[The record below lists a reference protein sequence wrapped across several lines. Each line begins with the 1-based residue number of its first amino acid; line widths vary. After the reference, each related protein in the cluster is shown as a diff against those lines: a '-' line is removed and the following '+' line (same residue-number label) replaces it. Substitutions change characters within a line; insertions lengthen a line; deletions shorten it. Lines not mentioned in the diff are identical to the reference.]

1 MIVALA
7 PHKELHAARREVH
20 AVVRYA
26 RNKPRTALEQFF
38 HSQGATMLPG
48 VPPLS
53 TVNLVMW
60 VPSTLSVGRALDAL
74 TYAYSLSLLRSVLL
88 VPCSFG
94 LENRMCALAQKA
106 RRALGFS
113 VDACLE
119 PGFGHGNVV
128 RCSSFVSGA
137 VPIVAPSSEH
147 FPKFRRVHARLPFT
161 SLYDLPTLLAHACGD
176 RSVRPLRAEAVQV
189 ELGIA
194 HAQRPLKPV
203 SEN

>member
-7 PHKELHAARREVH
+7 PHKELHASRREVH
-20 AVVRYA
+20 AVVRFA

-38 HSQGATMLPG
+38 QTQGATMLPG

-53 TVNLVMW
+53 TINLVMW
-60 VPSTLSVGRALDAL
+60 VPSSLSIGRALDAL
-74 TYAYSLSLLRSVLL
+74 TYAYQQSLLRSLLL

-94 LENRMCALAQKA
+94 LENRMRALAQKA
-106 RRALGFS
+106 HRSLGFP

-137 VPIVAPSSEH
+137 IPIVAPSSEY
-147 FPKFRRVHARLPFT
+147 FPKFCRVHARLPFT
-161 SLYDLPTLLAHACGD
+161 QLYDLPTLLSHACGNS
-176 RSVRPLRAEAVQV
+176 SVRPLRAEAVQV

-194 HAQRPLKPV
+194 HAQRTLEPV